1 MNEINNQISEQANT
15 SIDNFLN
22 KWVDAYFEQIVKTY
36 KNISEK
42 KPLTRET
49 SEFKWMDSEHGWIAK
64 KLFFKQFD
72 INWFKSFDEFIEHT
86 KKRLIGEKKENL
98 IYRVNKKGGSI
109 SKVHNIELVGGQ
121 LEGNFQT
128 QSGNVHL
135 RTIYAGGY
143 HIQTLHLRMICTL
156 SK

>member
-128 QSGNVHL
+128 QLGNVHL